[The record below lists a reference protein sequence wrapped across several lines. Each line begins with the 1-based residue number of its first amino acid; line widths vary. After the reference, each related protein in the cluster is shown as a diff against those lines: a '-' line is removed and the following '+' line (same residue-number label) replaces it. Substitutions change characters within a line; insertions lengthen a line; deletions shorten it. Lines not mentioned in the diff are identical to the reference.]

1 MNDNFLADKLFVNIE
16 KEFAINFITYMI
28 IKEFHRIENYQV

>member
-28 IKEFHRIENYQV
+28 MEEFHNHQE